1 MSCRNAKPEI
11 GETASIILYMSYP
24 RSTFTRHNL
33 PLPCPRAYPSPSCNS
48 RLSCRDNLRSCQHW
62 QGRPRNNLYGR
73 NVIIS
78 MRRYPAELSQP
89 RTEPTLKL
97 LPGSNVKTLFVLQL
111 NCSITRDDAEV
122 EGTVVGRS
130 HWLIGSKLYSCVWRV
145 K

>member
-1 MSCRNAKPEI
+1 MQNPKLVKPHRLYSTCRTRVLLLPV
-11 GETASIILYMSYP
+11 IIYLS
-24 RSTFTRHNL
+24 L
-33 PLPCPRAYPSPSCNS
+33 CPRAYPSPRCNS

-130 HWLIGSKLYSCVWRV
+130 YWSIGSKLYSCVWRV

>member
-1 MSCRNAKPEI
+1 MQNPKLVKPHRLYSTCRTRVLLLPV
-11 GETASIILYMSYP
+11 IIYHS
-24 RSTFTRHNL
+24 
-33 PLPCPRAYPSPSCNS
+33 PCPTAYPSSSCNS
-48 RLSCRDNLRSCQHW
+48 RLSCRDNLGSCQHW
-62 QGRPRNNLYGR
+62 RRPRNNLYGR

-122 EGTVVGRS
+122 EGTVVGRYWS
-130 HWLIGSKLYSCVWRV
+130 YWSIGSKLYSCVWRV